1 MSRESVSRDRS
12 SHYSY
17 TSDGP
22 ITVSYFGIRPES
34 TNQLDFLYSVP
45 ILIRSRM
52 IFDKL
57 GCYCSKVHTCTLSLS
72 NPRPQYRRSR
82 VRIWRR
88 SQNTK
93 VSSDNILIFRYYL
106 SLSRSVTP
114 LTGWTVS
121 IDTSRQRPAR
131 RTPPA
136 CKPPYVCHESDS
148 GRCRK

>member
-93 VSSDNILIFRYYL
+93 VSSDNTYIQILCKSKSKCYPSYRLDGVNRYIAPAARTSHPT
-106 SLSRSVTP
+106 SL
-114 LTGWTVS
+114 
-121 IDTSRQRPAR
+121 
-131 RTPPA
+131 
-136 CKPPYVCHESDS
+136 
-148 GRCRK
+148 